1 MSVSSLIEKG
11 IKSCPFTLEEIEY
24 LLSFPPQSKESF
36 QLMAAASDLS
46 RQLQNNEAEVHGQ
59 LALNLAP
66 CPAEC
71 KFCSFAKSN
80 EIFTT
85 ATEVP
90 ITDAVNMA
98 SQFEKAG
105 CQAILIMTT
114 ANFSFKKIAPY
125 LSAIRAVLKNETPLI
140 ANVGDQCADYAEELV
155 QLGVNGVY
163 HALRLREGFDTNIAP
178 QQRRDSIEKFK
189 AAGLQL
195 GVCVEPLGPEHSNQE
210 IAEMINYT
218 ASLNPV
224 FSGAAR
230 RIPIPGTKMGA
241 LGTIPEIRQ
250 AQVVAI
256 TRLAMPHTTIANC
269 THEPGILPGM
279 GGASFF
285 WAEMGA
291 NPRDTIARTEEGR
304 AHNVNELETMFW
316 ELDWVIKQG
325 PSQIWKV

>member
-1 MSVSSLIEKG
+1 MSVTELIEKG
-11 IKSCPFTLEEIEY
+11 LNGYPLTPTEIEY
-24 LLSFPPQSKESF
+24 LLGFPPYSEESF
-36 QLMAAASDLS
+36 QLMAGASALS
-46 RQLQNNEAEVHGQ
+46 RQLQHNEAEVHGQ

-66 CPAEC
+66 CPEEC
-71 KFCSFAKSN
+71 QFCSFAKSN
-80 EIFTT
+80 KIFTT

-90 ITDAVNMA
+90 IDEAVAMA
-98 SQFEKAG
+98 CQFEQVG
-105 CQAILIMTT
+105 CQAILVMTT
-114 ANFSFKKIAPY
+114 ANFAFKRIAPY
-125 LSAIRAVLKNETPLI
+125 LAAIRARLKKDTPLI
-140 ANVGDQCADYAEELV
+140 ANVGDQCADHAEELV

-163 HALRLREGFDTNIAP
+163 HAVRLREGIDTNIPP
-178 QQRRDSIEKFK
+178 QQRRDSIAKFK

-195 GVCVEPLGPEHSNQE
+195 GVCVEPLGPEHSDQE
-210 IAEMINYT
+210 IAEMIHYT

-230 RIPIPGTKMGA
+230 RIPIPGTRMGA

-269 THEPGILPGM
+269 THEPGVLPGM

-291 NPRDTIARTEEGR
+291 NPRDTVARTEDGR
-304 AHNVNELETMFW
+304 AHNVSELETMFW
-316 ELDWVIKQG
+316 ELDWKIQHG
-325 PSQIWKV
+325 PSRIWSA

>member
-1 MSVSSLIEKG
+1 MSVTELIEKG
-11 IKSCPFTLEEIEY
+11 LKGCPLTPEEIEF
-24 LLSFPPQSKESF
+24 LLSFPPQSSESF

-71 KFCSFAKSN
+71 QFCSFAKSN
-80 EIFTT
+80 KIFTT

-90 ITDAVNMA
+90 IDEAVSMA
-98 SQFEKAG
+98 CQFEAAG
-105 CQAILIMTT
+105 CQSVLVMTT
-114 ANFSFKKIAPY
+114 ANFPFKKIAPY
-125 LSAIRAVLKNETPLI
+125 LSAIRSSLKKETPLI
-140 ANVGDQCADYAEELV
+140 ANVGDQCADHADELA

-163 HALRLREGFDTNIAP
+163 HALRLREGVDTNIPP

-195 GVCVEPLGPEHSNQE
+195 GVCVEPLGPEHSDKE
-210 IAEMINYT
+210 IAEMIHYT

-291 NPRDTIARTEEGR
+291 NPRDTVARTEEGR

-316 ELDWVIKQG
+316 ELDWEIQQG
-325 PSQIWKV
+325 PSRIWKV

>member
-1 MSVSSLIEKG
+1 MTVTKLVNKG
-11 IKSCPFTLEEIEY
+11 INGLPLAAKEIEY

-36 QLMAAASDLS
+36 QVMAAASDLS
-46 RQLQNNEAEVHGQ
+46 RRLQNNEAEVHGQ

-66 CPAEC
+66 CPEEC
-71 KFCSFAKSN
+71 QFCSFAKSN
-80 EIFTT
+80 KIFTK

-90 ITDAVNMA
+90 IDEAVEMA
-98 SQFEKAG
+98 KKFEKIG
-105 CQAILIMTT
+105 CQSVLVMTT
-114 ANFSFKKIAPY
+114 ANFPFTKIAPY
-125 LSAIRAVLKNETPLI
+125 LTAIRKTLKKETPLI
-140 ANVGDQCADYAEELV
+140 VNIGDQCADYAKELIE
-155 QLGVNGVY
+155 LGVNGVY
-163 HALRLREGFDTNIAP
+163 HALRLREGVDTNIPP
-178 QQRRDSIEKFK
+178 QQRRDSISKFQ

-195 GVCVEPLGPEHSNQE
+195 GVCVEPLGPEHSDQE
-210 IAEMINYT
+210 IAEMIHYT

-230 RIPIPGTKMGA
+230 RIPIAGTRMGE

-250 AQVVAI
+250 AQIVAI

-279 GGASFF
+279 GGATFF

-291 NPRDTIARTEEGR
+291 NPRDTIAQTEKGR

-316 ELDWVIKQG
+316 ELDWKIQRG
-325 PSQIWKV
+325 PSRIWKV